1 MHGFRPNIGD
11 APESGDNSTYV
22 YVIVTMSLLL
32 MLVIVGYAREKTRNG
47 QRRANRYFRQNNDGA
62 MFRLGNILQSNEK

>member
-1 MHGFRPNIGD
+1 
-11 APESGDNSTYV
+11 
-22 YVIVTMSLLL
+22 